1 MTKAKV
7 IIDFSPNCYTDL
19 NLSQKATIIARC
31 LLDNPNYH
39 TLAEVALEI
48 QAKKDVF
55 FALLS
60 QKHVSNKRQTVEKKI
75 ARAELESILSSTG
88 GKVQTLSGDNELLII
103 NAGYDVKRKGT
114 PIGMLAMPANLTA
127 NPSAAHGSL
136 DIKWD
141 VVPHASL
148 YELLYTFA
156 PSTPESAWIHMTST
170 RHKLIIPNLIRGQA
184 YAIKV
189 TAVGTDPRRVWSD
202 EIISYVV

>member
-31 LLDNPNYH
+31 LLDNPNYLA
-39 TLAEVALEI
+39 LAEVALEI

-60 QKHVSNKRQTVEKKI
+60 KKHVSNKRQTVKKKI

-88 GKVQTLSGDNELLII
+88 GTVQTLSGDNELLII

-114 PIGMLAMPANLTA
+114 PIG
-127 NPSAAHGSL
+127 
-136 DIKWD
+136 
-141 VVPHASL
+141 
-148 YELLYTFA
+148 
-156 PSTPESAWIHMTST
+156 
-170 RHKLIIPNLIRGQA
+170 
-184 YAIKV
+184 
-189 TAVGTDPRRVWSD
+189 
-202 EIISYVV
+202 